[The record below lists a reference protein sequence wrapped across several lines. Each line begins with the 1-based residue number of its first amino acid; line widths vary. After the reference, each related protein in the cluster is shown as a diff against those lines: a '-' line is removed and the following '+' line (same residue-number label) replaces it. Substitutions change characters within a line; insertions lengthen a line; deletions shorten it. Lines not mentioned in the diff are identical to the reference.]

1 MCNKSCLDFGKAYLT
16 EQDVK
21 GKWVIE
27 VGSRDVNGSMRQIVG
42 QFEPEKYVGVDI
54 EMGPGVDEICDVYE
68 LVNRFGEEKFDVV
81 ISTEMIEHVRDWR
94 GAISQLKRILKPNG
108 ALLLTTRS
116 KGFPYHDYPSDFWRF
131 EIEDMKRIFSDMEV
145 EAVEP
150 DSSEPGVFVKT
161 RKPASYT
168 ENNLDDYKLYSMIT
182 LENSKEIS
190 SFDMLRFKLRKLFS
204 R

>member
-1 MCNKSCLDFGKAYLT
+1 MCNIACLDFGRAYLT

-21 GKWVIE
+21 GKSVIE
-27 VGSRDVNGSMRQIVG
+27 VGSRDVNGSMREIVG
-42 QFEPEKYVGVDI
+42 QFAPGKYVGVDI

-68 LVNRFGEEKFDVV
+68 LVNRFGEESFDVV

-94 GAISQLKRILKPNG
+94 GAISQLKRILKPGG

-116 KGFPYHDYPSDFWRF
+116 KGFPYHDYPSDYWRF
-131 EIEDMKRIFSDMEV
+131 EIEDMKRIFADMTV
-145 EAVEP
+145 ETVES

-161 RKPASYT
+161 RKPDSFT
-168 ENNLDDYKLYSMIT
+168 ENNLDDYALYSMIT
-182 LENSKEIS
+182 KQNSKEIT
-190 SFDMLRFKLRKLFS
+190 SFDMFGFKLKKLFS